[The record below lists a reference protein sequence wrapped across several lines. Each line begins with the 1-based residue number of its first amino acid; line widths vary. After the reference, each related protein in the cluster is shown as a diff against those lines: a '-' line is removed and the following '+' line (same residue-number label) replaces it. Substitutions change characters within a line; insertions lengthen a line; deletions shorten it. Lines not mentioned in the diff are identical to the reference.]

1 MDQTWIRNEIATGFQ
16 KLVTL
21 SLDRQP
27 AAEVIPGTVMTWLEV
42 ITTGREFQPERDRD
56 RFRKAFRTLAGRC
69 THWPAPREFLD
80 ALPSLPG
87 APKVLRIDSDDNKRR
102 GMQALTEIAERMGWI
117 DADGGANTNGLAG
130 CLKTEPVKPYTEVDD
145 DSAA

>member
-1 MDQTWIRNEIATGFQ
+1 
-16 KLVTL
+16 
-21 SLDRQP
+21 LDRQP

-42 ITTGREFQPERDRD
+42 LTTGREFVPERDRE
-56 RFRKAFRTLAGRC
+56 RFRYAFRTLAGRC
-69 THWPAPREFLD
+69 THWPAPREFLE

-102 GMQALTEIAERMGWI
+102 GMQALTDIAERMGVDRHRWRR
-117 DADGGANTNGLAG
+117 DSSSLAG

-145 DSAA
+145 DSVA